1 MGVSVECVYLSIAR
15 KELAAILLVVFETL
29 SIAHRRQRGRLNNK
43 RGHRL
48 SVAADECNFPGF
60 TNCAFT
66 LSGLCVQSAFRCWD
80 FGSAEAVCYPSEV
93 WSAGYL
99 A

>member
-1 MGVSVECVYLSIAR
+1 MGVFVECVYLSMAR
-15 KELAAILLVVFETL
+15 VSRSREKELAAILLLVFETL
-29 SIAHRRQRGRLNNK
+29 SIAHLRQRGRLNNK

-93 WSAGYL
+93 
-99 A
+99 